1 MKAGRLLSILGIIAI
16 VYGIIS
22 GFSFHFNFH
31 DGDFSYSNAYQFKL
45 GTVIIGL
52 ILLYLGKRLKEE

>member
-1 MKAGRLLSILGIIAI
+1 MEAPRLLKILGIIAV

-31 DGDFSYSNAYQFKL
+31 DGDFTYSNAYHFKL
-45 GTVIIGL
+45 GTIIIGV
-52 ILLYLGKRLKEE
+52 ILLYLGKRLDEK